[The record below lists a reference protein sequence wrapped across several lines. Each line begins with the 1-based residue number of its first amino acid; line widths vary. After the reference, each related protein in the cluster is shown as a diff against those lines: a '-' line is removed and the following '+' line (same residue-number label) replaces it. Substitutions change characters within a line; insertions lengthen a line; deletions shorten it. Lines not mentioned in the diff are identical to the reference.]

1 MTNALIDLDSYL
13 ADRRQQREEQLRDA
27 GTLTDALSTED
38 YYDLTGAMLAML
50 TSDEEPAYVLGA
62 MRRRRR
68 IYVHSIL
75 ESEADRW
82 KADYYEGGDN

>member
-27 GTLTDALSTED
+27 GELTDALSAED

-50 TSDEEPAYVLGA
+50 SDQHSGFID
-62 MRRRRR
+62 MRRRRQ
-68 IYVHSIL
+68 IYIDAIL
-75 ESEADRW
+75 EREADRW
-82 KADYYEGGDN
+82 KADYYEGACDE